1 VARSWGRVLT
11 IPALVLC
18 VGYSAL
24 NVLADS
30 RPTPKPKQIAKPY
43 TCKPWGYSFV
53 VPHGWSSKN
62 TNKRLDRCSG
72 KNGAS
77 ADFYS
82 KDKRAAVI
90 VTVSKRVA
98 APTMAVRI
106 LLAAGASV
114 SDMRFSDRPI
124 GGATFHIGTVAVPFR
139 GDGTDYFFLTG
150 CAEHKSL
157 AFCLSGSIAQSGNY
171 RFVSEEHA
179 IESALLSFRFLP
191 PPTR

>member
-1 VARSWGRVLT
+1 
-11 IPALVLC
+11 
-18 VGYSAL
+18 
-24 NVLADS
+24 
-30 RPTPKPKQIAKPY
+30 Q
-43 TCKPWGYSFV
+43 WGYTFV

-62 TNKRLDRCSG
+62 ANKRLDRCSG
-72 KNGAS
+72 KNGTS

-90 VTVSKRVA
+90 VTISKQVA

-106 LLAAGASV
+106 LLAAGASEP
-114 SDMRFSDRPI
+114 DMRFSDRPI
-124 GGATFHIGTVAVPFR
+124 GGALFHIGTVAVPFR

-150 CAEHKSL
+150 CTEHQNL

-191 PPTR
+191 PPTT